1 MAISGHIE
9 LEDLVIEFKA
19 IPSDGPEDHAYV
31 RVTSEVEST
40 EYWCKFKDLTN
51 ALAIMIHHDGEPNAA
66 RDYPSAERAQPR
78 NPGLRFIP

>member
-19 IPSDGPEDHAYV
+19 IPGDGPEDHAYV
-31 RVTSEVEST
+31 RVTSDAGSE
-40 EYWCKFKDLTN
+40 EYWCKFRDLTN
-51 ALAIMIHHDGEPNAA
+51 ALAIMIHLDGEPDAA